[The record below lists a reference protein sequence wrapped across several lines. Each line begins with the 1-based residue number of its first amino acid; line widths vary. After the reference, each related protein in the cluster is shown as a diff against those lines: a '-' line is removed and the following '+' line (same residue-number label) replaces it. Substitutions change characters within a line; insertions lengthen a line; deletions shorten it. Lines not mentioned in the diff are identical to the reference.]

1 MKNQLISII
10 LAGGKGTRMR
20 SNIPKVLHPL
30 GGRPILEYVID
41 LAKNVGSSRVIII
54 IGYQAEKLRYIFS
67 REGVEFAEQKEQ
79 LGTGH
84 AVLQAEGMMK
94 DFNGDVLVLSG
105 DVPLLKMKTIDE
117 LIKRHRDTGAA
128 VTLLT
133 TFMND
138 PTGYGRIVRGEGN
151 LIKGIVEEGDS
162 TPHEM
167 EITEVNS
174 GTYCFKRDFLFDA
187 LHKVDSKN
195 IQGEYYLTDVVRIAA
210 DMSLPIGVMPSD
222 DPLEIMGVNTIA
234 ELAEAEKIIK
244 KRCAKAN

>member
-1 MKNQLISII
+1 MTNQLTSII

-20 SNIPKVLHPL
+20 ANIPKVLHPL
-30 GGRPILEYVID
+30 GGRPMLEYVID
-41 LAKNVGSSRVIII
+41 MANNVGSSRVIII
-54 IGYQAEKLRYIFS
+54 IGYQAEKLRNIFS
-67 REGVEFAEQKEQ
+67 CEGVEFAEQKEQ

-105 DVPLLKMKTIDE
+105 DVPLLKRETINE

-133 TFMND
+133 VLMND
-138 PTGYGRIVRGEGN
+138 PIGYGRVVHGEGN
-151 LIKGIVEEGDS
+151 LIKGVVEEVDS
-162 TPHEM
+162 TIHER

-174 GTYCFKRDFLFDA
+174 GTYCFKKDFLFEA

-210 DMSLPIGVMPSD
+210 DKSLPIEAVTGD

-234 ELAEAEKIIK
+234 ELAEAERIIK
-244 KRCAKAN
+244 KEEKR